1 MNRKNEKELNV
12 FRVENKKLRHKIET
26 TEKMENDQS
35 NWTGSNERKDP
46 KKEIKDEMSKFQQS
60 DNTFGSSF
68 RRQPFT
74 KNIMETEPPSYW
86 KGSTLDRYDESIDPD
101 DHIDIYITQ
110 IELYRSDDNIF
121 CKVFPTSLERPIAG
135 SLAYQ

>member
-1 MNRKNEKELNV
+1 MEAMNRKNEKELNV

-68 RRQPFT
+68 RRQPFI
-74 KNIMETEPPSYW
+74 KNIMETEP
-86 KGSTLDRYDESIDPD
+86 L
-101 DHIDIYITQ
+101 
-110 IELYRSDDNIF
+110 
-121 CKVFPTSLERPIAG
+121 PTGRDQP
-135 SLAYQ
+135 